1 VSAGAIEK
9 AQQFAGEARLPFHYR
24 AVDLNAGLP
33 VASAP
38 FDMIYAMAAIHHI
51 EALERLFDA
60 VAKSLVPT
68 TGRFW
73 FLEYCG
79 PSRLQ
84 WRQHVIDICNR
95 VLEILPPELRGEVD
109 RVERPGPR
117 CSQAMT

>member
-1 VSAGAIEK
+1 MHAELLGGAPFKRALTIGCGLSAADRSLHLEFGFEYLLGLDVSAGAIEK

-68 TGRFW
+68 TGRF
-73 FLEYCG
+73 
-79 PSRLQ
+79 
-84 WRQHVIDICNR
+84 
-95 VLEILPPELRGEVD
+95 
-109 RVERPGPR
+109 
-117 CSQAMT
+117 